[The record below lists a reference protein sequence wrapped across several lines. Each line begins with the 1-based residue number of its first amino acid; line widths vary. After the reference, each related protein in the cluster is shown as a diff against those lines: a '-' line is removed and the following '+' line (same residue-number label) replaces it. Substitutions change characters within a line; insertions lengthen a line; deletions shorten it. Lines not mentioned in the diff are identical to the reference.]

1 MFDRWRHYLRET
13 FISLGR
19 GGITSISAVVIIAI
33 TLLVAGLFLM
43 VEYNVEQ
50 LVAKAKSQ
58 VEVQVYLKDD
68 TLQPATIDG
77 IKQQLLRIPGVK
89 EAEFH
94 SKEEALAEYKELYD
108 PAPLTELPEN
118 PLPASFLVRLT
129 EDKRTSSAI
138 AEISKVA
145 AAIPGVE
152 EVTYGKEWI
161 ENLESLTMRLRQAGL
176 VIAVFLALASILV
189 VSNTIK
195 LTVIARR
202 EQIAILKVVGASD
215 SFVRMPFVLE
225 GAIYGIGGAGLS
237 LLLLWGGY
245 RALLND
251 LPDMVFLPSNY
262 IMGMLVFGLI
272 LGMLGSVFSIRRF
285 LKV

>member
-1 MFDRWRHYLRET
+1 MLDRWRHYLRET

-19 GGITSISAVVIIAI
+19 GGITSISAVVIIAL
-33 TLLVAGLFLM
+33 TLLVAGLFLLI
-43 VEYNVEQ
+43 EFNIEQ
-50 LVAKAKSQ
+50 LIVKAKSQ

-68 TLQPATIDG
+68 ALQPGQIDSV
-77 IKQQLLRIPGVK
+77 KQQLLRIPGVK

-94 SKEEALAEYKELYD
+94 SKEEALKEYKELYD

-118 PLPASFLVRLT
+118 PLPASFLVRLA
-129 EDKRTSSAI
+129 EEKRNSAGVADI
-138 AEISKVA
+138 AKLA

-161 ENLESLTMRLRQAGL
+161 ENLESLTVRLRQAGL
-176 VIAVFLALASILV
+176 IIAIFLALASILV

-225 GAIYGIGGAGLS
+225 GAIYGLGGAGLS

-245 RALLND
+245 RALISD
-251 LPDMVFLPSNY
+251 LPDIVFLPSNY
-262 IMGMLVFGLI
+262 IIGMLAFGLI

>member
-43 VEYNVEQ
+43 VEYNIEQ

-68 TLQPATIDG
+68 ALQQTTIDG
-77 IKQQLLRIPGVK
+77 IKRQLLRIPGVK

-161 ENLESLTMRLRQAGL
+161 ENLEALTMRLRQAGL

-251 LPDMVFLPSNY
+251 LPDMVFLPNNY
-262 IMGMLVFGLI
+262 IVGMLVFGLI

>member
-13 FISLGR
+13 FLSLGR
-19 GGITSISAVVIIAI
+19 GGITSVSAVVIIAI

-43 VEYNVEQ
+43 VEYNIEQ
-50 LVAKAKSQ
+50 LVTKARAQ

-68 TLQPATIDG
+68 ALQQATIDG
-77 IKQQLLRIPGVK
+77 IKRQLLRIPGVK

-129 EDKRTSSAI
+129 EEKRTSAGV
-138 AEISKVA
+138 AEVAQVA

-251 LPDMVFLPSNY
+251 LPDMVFLPGNY
-262 IMGMLVFGLI
+262 ITGMLVFGLI

>member
-13 FISLGR
+13 FLSLGR
-19 GGITSISAVVIIAI
+19 GGITSVSAVVIIAI

-43 VEYNVEQ
+43 VEYNIEQ
-50 LVAKAKSQ
+50 LIAKAKSQ

-68 TLQPATIDG
+68 FLLPETIDG

-129 EDKRTSSAI
+129 EDKRTSAGV
-138 AEISKVA
+138 AEVAKVA
-145 AAIPGVE
+145 AAIIGVE

-176 VIAVFLALASILV
+176 VIAIFLALASILV

-245 RALLND
+245 CALLGD
-251 LPDMVFLPSNY
+251 LPDLVFLPGNY
-262 IMGMLVFGLI
+262 ITGMLVFGLI

-285 LKV
+285 LRV